1 MKSRLPKEYQN
12 AGASNMNQM
21 VRKAQKMQEDITRV
35 QGELEQKEFTK
46 TVGGG
51 ALELVMTGDKKL
63 KSVKLSPEAV
73 NPDDVEMLEDL
84 IISGVN
90 EIIQEIEDYSA
101 AEMEKV
107 TGGVS
112 MPGLF

>member
-12 AGASNMNQM
+12 HTSGNVNQM
-21 VRKAQKMQEDITRV
+21 VKQAQKMQEEITRI
-35 QGELEQKEFTK
+35 QEEIDAKEFTK
-46 TVGGG
+46 QVGGG
-51 ALELVMTGDKKL
+51 QLELVMTGDKKL
-63 KSVKLSPEAV
+63 KSVKLKPEVV
-73 NPDDVEMLEDL
+73 NPDDIEFLQDL

-90 EIIQEIEDYSA
+90 ELVQEIEEFGTE
-101 AEMEKV
+101 EMEKV

>member
-12 AGASNMNQM
+12 KSAGSVNQM
-21 VRKAQKMQEDITRV
+21 VKQAQRMQEEITRV
-35 QGELEQKEFTK
+35 QEEIDAKEFTK
-46 TVGGG
+46 QAGGG

-63 KSVKLSPEAV
+63 KSVTLKPEVV
-73 NPDDVEMLEDL
+73 NPDDIEFLQDL
-84 IISGVN
+84 IVN
-90 EIIQEIEDYSA
+90 GINELVEDIEDYGT